1 LLQGVSNETPFLLT
15 APERGGK
22 MTVSMRL
29 STLFT
34 KTLKEAP
41 KDELSVNA
49 RLLMQAGF
57 IDKLTAGVYTFLPL
71 GLRVLKKIENIIR
84 EEMNKVGGQEI
95 LMPALT
101 PKNIWETTGRWVAFD
116 ALFRLAGVDNRE
128 YALGATHEEVVVP
141 LAQKYTFSYKD
152 LPLYI
157 YQIQDKFRNEKRA
170 KSGILRGREF
180 VMKDLYSFH
189 ADEADLDQYYKA
201 MQKVYFKIYERCGLL
216 DKTYLTF
223 ASGGSFAKYSHEFQT
238 ITPAGEDEIHI
249 CDNCQIA
256 INKEILA
263 DLQHKCPNCGSK
275 DLREEKA
282 IEVGN
287 IFKLGTKY
295 SEPFGFMYVD
305 EAGNKKPVIMGCYG
319 IGLSRILGTVA
330 EVCHDERGLVW
341 PKEIAPFTVHL
352 VTVNSPDIEANNRIK
367 LASEKLFRELTESGI
382 EVLFDD
388 REGETSTG
396 EKFADAD
403 LIGCPL
409 RLVISERTL
418 EEDSVEIKKR
428 GEEKKELVKLNR
440 ITHNM

>member
-1 LLQGVSNETPFLLT
+1 
-15 APERGGK
+15 
-22 MTVSMRL
+22 MRL

-57 IDKLTAGVYTFLPL
+57 VDKLTAGVYTFLPL

-84 EEMNKVGGQEI
+84 EEMDKVGGQEI

-101 PKNIWETTGRWVAFD
+101 PKSIWETTGRWANFD
-116 ALFRLAGVDNRE
+116 ALFRLVGSDSRE
-128 YALGATHEEVVVP
+128 YALGATHEEVVAP
-141 LAQKYTFSYKD
+141 LAGKYVFSYKD

-180 VMKDLYSFH
+180 IMKDLYSFH
-189 ADEADLDQYYKA
+189 TDEADLDEYYKA

-223 ASGGSFAKYSHEFQT
+223 ASGGSFSKYSHEFQT
-238 ITPAGEDEIHI
+238 ITQAGEDEIYI
-249 CDNCQIA
+249 CASCQIA

-263 DLQHKCPNCGSK
+263 DLENKCPNCGSK
-275 DLREEKA
+275 SLKQEKA

-295 SEPFGFMYVD
+295 SEPFNLQFTD
-305 EAGNKKPVIMGCYG
+305 EGGKKKPVVMGCFG
-319 IGLSRILGTVA
+319 IGLSRVLGTVA
-330 EVCHDERGLVW
+330 EVCHDEHGLLW
-341 PKEIAPFTVHL
+341 PKEIAPFAVHL
-352 VTVNSPDIEANNRIK
+352 VTVNSKDIAANNKVK
-367 LASEKLFRELTESGI
+367 LASEKIYKDLQASGI
-382 EVLFDD
+382 EILFDD

-409 RLVISERTL
+409 RLVVSERTL
-418 EEDSVEIKKR
+418 EQDCVEVKKR
-428 GEEKKELVKLNR
+428 GEEEKELVKLNQV
-440 ITHNM
+440 TKNQVTSNK

>member
-1 LLQGVSNETPFLLT
+1 
-15 APERGGK
+15 
-22 MTVSMRL
+22 MRL

-34 KTLKEAP
+34 KTSKEAP

-49 RLLMQAGF
+49 RLLMQSGF
-57 IDKLTAGVYTFLPL
+57 IDKLTAGVYTYLPL
-71 GLRVLKKIENIIR
+71 GLRVLNKIGNIIR
-84 EEMNKVGGQEI
+84 EEINKVGGQEI

-101 PKNIWETTGRWVAFD
+101 PKGIWETTGRWATFD
-116 ALFRLAGVDNRE
+116 ALFRLVGSDKKE

-141 LAQKYTFSYKD
+141 LARQHIFSYKD
-152 LPLYI
+152 LPVYI

-180 VMKDLYSFH
+180 IMKDLYSFH
-189 ADEADLDQYYKA
+189 ADEADLDEYYKA
-201 MQKVYFKIYERCGLL
+201 MQKVYFKIFERCGLL
-216 DKTYLTF
+216 AKTYLTF
-223 ASGGSFAKYSHEFQT
+223 AAGGSFTKYSHEFQT

-256 INKEILA
+256 VNAEILGEL
-263 DLQHKCPNCGSK
+263 DNKCPNCGNQK
-275 DLREEKA
+275 LPAEKA

-295 SEPFGFMYVD
+295 SEPFGLAYFD
-305 EAGNKKPVIMGCYG
+305 EAGNKKPVVMGCYG
-319 IGLSRILGTVA
+319 IGLSRVLGAVA
-330 EVCHDERGLVW
+330 EICHDERGLQW
-341 PKEIAPFTVHL
+341 PKEIAPFLVHL
-352 VTVNSPDIEANNRIK
+352 VTVNSPDIEADNKIK
-367 LASEKLFRELTESGI
+367 LASEKVYRELQASGI

-418 EEDSVEIKKR
+418 DQDSVEVKKR
-428 GEEKKELVKLNR
+428 GEEKKELVKLSH
-440 ITHNM
+440 ITHSM

>member
-1 LLQGVSNETPFLLT
+1 
-15 APERGGK
+15 
-22 MTVSMRL
+22 MRL

-101 PKNIWETTGRWVAFD
+101 PKSIWETTGRWAAFD
-116 ALFRLAGVDNRE
+116 ALFRLAGTDNKE

-141 LAQKYTFSYKD
+141 LAQKYVFSYKD

-180 VMKDLYSFH
+180 IMKDLYSFH
-189 ADEADLDQYYKA
+189 TDEADLDEYYKA
-201 MQKVYFKIYERCGLL
+201 MQKVYFKIFERCGLL

-223 ASGGSFAKYSHEFQT
+223 ASGGSFSKYSHEFQT
-238 ITPAGEDEIHI
+238 ITPAGEDEIYI
-249 CDNCQIA
+249 CESCQIA
-256 INKEILA
+256 VNKEIVG
-263 DLQHKCPNCGSK
+263 DLENKCPNCGNK
-275 DLREEKA
+275 NLKADKA

-287 IFKLGTKY
+287 IFKLITKF
-295 SEPFGFMYVD
+295 SDPFGFSYVD
-305 EAGNKKPVIMGCYG
+305 EGGNKKPVIMGCFG
-319 IGLSRILGTVA
+319 LGLSRVLGTVA
-330 EVCHDERGLVW
+330 EVRHDDRGLVW

-352 VTVNSPDIEANNRIK
+352 VTINSPDIEANNKIK
-367 LASEKLFRELTESGI
+367 LASEKIYRELQTGGI

-409 RLVISERTL
+409 RLVVSERTL
-418 EEDSVEIKKR
+418 EQDSVEVKNR
-428 GEEKKELVKLNR
+428 EEENKELVKISR
-440 ITHNM
+440 VTHNI